1 MKTIT
6 LRDANQQ
13 FSRLVREVE
22 AGGEPVTVLRNG
34 KPAVKITAAEPKIP
48 ERTAAQKA
56 ALARLLDPKN
66 HFMSPPGWKFDR
78 EEMWNEVEDRLTS
91 ARGKPDLPHAE
102 PALAAK
108 KRRPARQRG

>member
-66 HFMSPPGWKFDR
+66 HFMSPPGWDYDIGKIRDEDMNRHSAVRGLPDR
-78 EEMWNEVEDRLTS
+78 DE
-91 ARGKPDLPHAE
+91 E
-102 PALAAK
+102 PAK
-108 KRRPARQRG
+108 TKRSRVRG